1 MMTRKQKKAYN
12 LKLRLAAE
20 ARKKQ
25 EKKAGT
31 NQRIPNNLSGP
42 ERQVYIDR
50 ILQTA
55 ETKTDLQKAKTWKQ
69 VEALNKDKEVTYITS
84 IDKHGTAKTQT
95 KIKRQTP
102 LRNTDYRTLKKR
114 IDI

>member
-1 MMTRKQKKAYN
+1 MTRKQKKAYN

-20 ARKKQ
+20 GRKKA

-55 ETKTDLQKAKTWKQ
+55 ETK
-69 VEALNKDKEVTYITS
+69 
-84 IDKHGTAKTQT
+84 
-95 KIKRQTP
+95 
-102 LRNTDYRTLKKR
+102 
-114 IDI
+114 